1 MRSMNYALAGLIG
14 LVSWATLSASASAQ
28 TIGFSQVGSESDW
41 RTAFSA
47 DMKAE
52 AEKRGIKLQFS
63 DAQQKEENQLKAVRS
78 FIAQKVDAIII
89 APVVVTGWD
98 QVLKEA
104 QAAKIPVFIAD
115 RAVESDPS
123 LFVTRI
129 AADFNLEGRLAGAW
143 LAQASKGNCNVV
155 ELQGTT
161 GSAPA
166 IERKKGFEAVISVFP
181 NIKIVKSQSGNFTT
195 SGGKEVME
203 SFIKATDNL
212 KGICAVWAHN
222 DNMML
227 GAIQAMKEAGLK
239 PGTDILTVSVDGVP
253 DIFKAMQAGESNASV
268 ELKSDI
274 GKYIYDVAQGY
285 LKGDRD
291 YPKWVVIPSDLHT
304 PADAAEVLKRKGG

>member
-1 MRSMNYALAGLIG
+1 MRGANRFSGLLAAA
-14 LVSWATLSASASAQ
+14 VMVVMASAASAQ

-52 AEKRGIKLQFS
+52 AQKRGINLKFS

-78 FIAQKVDAIII
+78 FIAQGVDAIII

-104 QAAKIPVFIAD
+104 QTAKIPVFIAD
-115 RAVESDPS
+115 RAVQSDPS
-123 LFVTRI
+123 LFVSRI

-143 LAQASKGNCNVV
+143 LAQASKGQCNVV
-155 ELQGTT
+155 ELQGTV

-166 IERKKGFEAVISVFP
+166 IERKKGFESVIALFP
-181 NIKIVKSQSGNFTT
+181 DIKIVKSQSGDFTT
-195 SGGKEVME
+195 TGGKEVME
-203 SFIKATDNL
+203 SFIKATDGL

-222 DNMML
+222 DNMIL
-227 GAIQAMKEAGLK
+227 GAIQAMKEAGLH
-239 PGTDILTVSVDGVP
+239 PGKDVLMVSVDGVP
-253 DIFKAMQAGESNASV
+253 DIFKAMLAGDDNASV

-274 GKYIYDVAQGY
+274 GQYIYDVVQGY
-285 LKGDRD
+285 LKGKRD

-304 PADAAEVLKRKGG
+304 PADAAAVLARKGG